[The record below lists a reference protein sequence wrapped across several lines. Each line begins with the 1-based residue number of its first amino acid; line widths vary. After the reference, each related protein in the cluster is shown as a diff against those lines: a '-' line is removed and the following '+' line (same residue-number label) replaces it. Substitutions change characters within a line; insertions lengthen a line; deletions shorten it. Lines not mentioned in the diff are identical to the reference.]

1 MKQSGN
7 ILFSGVGG
15 QGILLASELTAH
27 AQLAAGFDVKKSEVH
42 GMAQRGGSVEAHLR
56 YGEKVYSP
64 LIEPGT
70 ADILVAFE
78 ILEAVR
84 YLPYLHKDSAVV
96 VNTQKILPPSV
107 ALGKATYPEN
117 ILDELKTRHINVVAI
132 DAFAVAE
139 SVGELRTANVAMVG
153 AMSNFLA
160 VSPDV
165 FLQVIEPGTAD
176 ILVAFEILEAV
187 RYLPYLHRDSAV
199 VVNTQKILPPAVALG
214 KARYPENILDEL
226 KSRRINVVAIDAFA
240 VAESVG
246 ELRTANVAMV
256 GAMSNFLA
264 VSPDAFLQ
272 VIDNTVREQFRD
284 VNKKAFAA
292 GRAAVYA

>member
-84 YLPYLHKDSAVV
+84 YLPYLHRDSAVV
-96 VNTQKILPPSV
+96 VNTQKILPPAV
-107 ALGKATYPEN
+107 ALGKASYPEN
-117 ILDELKTRHINVVAI
+117 ILDELRSRHINVVA
-132 DAFAVAE
+132 V

-160 VSPDV
+160 VSPEV
-165 FLQVIEPGTAD
+165 FLQVID
-176 ILVAFEILEAV
+176 
-187 RYLPYLHRDSAV
+187 D
-199 VVNTQKILPPAVALG
+199 
-214 KARYPENILDEL
+214 
-226 KSRRINVVAIDAFA
+226 
-240 VAESVG
+240 
-246 ELRTANVAMV
+246 
-256 GAMSNFLA
+256 
-264 VSPDAFLQ
+264 
-272 VIDNTVREQFRD
+272 TVKEQFRD
-284 VNKKAFAA
+284 VNKRAFSA

>member
-15 QGILLASELTAH
+15 QGILLASELTAY

-56 YGEKVYSP
+56 YGERIYSP
-64 LIEPGT
+64 LIEPGR

-78 ILEAVR
+78 ILEA
-84 YLPYLHKDSAVV
+84 A
-96 VNTQKILPPSV
+96 
-107 ALGKATYPEN
+107 
-117 ILDELKTRHINVVAI
+117 
-132 DAFAVAE
+132 
-139 SVGELRTANVAMVG
+139 
-153 AMSNFLA
+153 
-160 VSPDV
+160 
-165 FLQVIEPGTAD
+165 
-176 ILVAFEILEAV
+176 

-214 KARYPENILDEL
+214 KMAYPDNILDEL
-226 KSRRINVVAIDAFA
+226 TDRGINVVAVDAFS
-240 VAESVG
+240 VAREVG

-264 VSPDAFLQ
+264 VNPQVFLD
-272 VIDNTVREQFRD
+272 VIDEKVKPAFRE
-284 VNKKAFAA
+284 VNKKAFEA
-292 GRAAVYA
+292 GRALVAR